1 MDAFYGL
8 VARTQG
14 RKVSGARRFA
24 NSRAY
29 FTVQDTQTVAVLSG
43 ILECPH
49 HDELE
54 SRKKEVF
61 DTTLF
66 ASRTGQ
72 RLEPCRAEKLLRQ
85 SRAVAR
91 ITIKLPLPGI
101 FWVLPAMMNIGSGD
115 NDCRKQ
121 LFPRRV
127 LDTDTA
133 SLRVADYEAEIAGF
147 FGDIRCK

>member
-1 MDAFYGL
+1 LGELGDL
-8 VARTQG
+8 PTVART
-14 RKVSGARRFA
+14 
-24 NSRAY
+24 
-29 FTVQDTQTVAVLSG
+29 FTLQDTQTVAVLSG

-54 SRKKEVF
+54 SKKRAF

-72 RLEPCRAEKLLRQ
+72 RLEPCRAEKLRRQ
-85 SRAVAR
+85 ARAVAT
-91 ITIKLPLPGI
+91 ITIKLPPRRI
-101 FWVLPAMMNIGSGD
+101 FWVPPAMMNIGSGD

-147 FGDIRCK
+147 FGNIRCK